1 MPSDLGK
8 SWSPFISAAGTLC
21 WLSWQDFSC
30 LCPLYHVLSSKIL
43 TGWCLSN
50 PLESLDLGRIFTQ
63 QYNTAQMDF
72 LKPMTRT
79 GGRRGNDIW
88 KHPENT
94 LNSSSSFCT
103 PKTPLEKTEWDQSM
117 QDSTGD
123 HLMHDLDWFSRL
135 FHLML
140 FPEAEASCFSE
151 HAIMV
156 ASRR

>member
-30 LCPLYHVLSSKIL
+30 LCPLYHVLSSDFDRVM
-43 TGWCLSN
+43 
-50 PLESLDLGRIFTQ
+50 PFESFRIFRPGRIFTQ